1 MKIKRMIFWF
11 VSLLFTL
18 IIVSF
23 SFSYAQENYSYNDKA
38 IYFSGYEKDIKGEVL
53 GYHSPLPSVNSSLL
67 VRSISR
73 QNYIEWET
81 GKIPSD
87 YKEQYSSFVWMYGIQ
102 AKPETHKFDLFI
114 NDKYILSFNNPKD
127 TVTRT
132 ITIEGT
138 DSIMLTFDATMVDK
152 NDDLMGFACLKVP
165 TALYPKGKA
174 LRIKI
179 EGESLTRN
187 TWYMTFRHSIN
198 NNIRSF
204 QQSVVV
210 KSKPVNLQPVIV
222 EIMHFANPAKGK
234 IKLLGK
240 EYDVDLKKGFNK
252 YNLSVPAATRG
263 DDVEVSYSINNN
275 FMGKTVLHIE
285 PVKDLTI
292 YLLHHSH
299 NDIGYTHVQSDVVKM
314 QIKNLKDAIS
324 AIKNSENYPL
334 NSRMKWNSEVVWPVL
349 QYLRNC
355 TKEEIVKLKNAVKE
369 GSIEINALYG
379 NMLTGLC
386 RPEELMNMLEPG
398 RKIAEEFGIK
408 NTSAMISDVPGLSW
422 GIVPVLANYGI
433 KYLQIGENTGD
444 RIGHTLST
452 WGDKPFYWVSP
463 SGKDKILCFTAGK
476 GYSFF
481 HTGLNYTKFV
491 NPLKEERLSY
501 YLEELDKEQYPYDI
515 IPVHYTVGSDN
526 GPVHMDLPAII
537 KEWNNKYVT
546 PKIIVA
552 TATEFFKVFEEKY
565 GNKVPVMKGDYTGSW
580 DDGAASTAF
589 ETGMNRRSADRITQ
603 AEALYA
609 ITNKK
614 VYPEKEFSDAWENVL
629 LYSEHTW
636 GSWNSMSDPENP
648 FTKQQWAVKKS
659 FAVKADSISKKLVGN
674 IITAAVNNADAIDVY
689 NTSSWNRSG
698 WVILDEKTDMI
709 NKDIS
714 DGKGNIVP
722 YQVLKD
728 YRLAI
733 FVKDIPALGAKRYY
747 KIPKA
752 VNLED
757 KVHFKDN
764 ILSNDLISV
773 EINKETGD
781 ISSLMINGV
790 KHNFV
795 DNTKFSGLTNY
806 QYVNGRRPDKT
817 EGVSNVKIVK
827 GVDGPY
833 IKSIKVISDAA
844 GCNRLEKEITIYYG
858 IRKVDISITVDRKKV
873 YTPEGI
879 HIAFPFNVPEAINY
893 VNTAWATFRPEYEQL
908 KGSCKNYFPVQRFV
922 DVSNQRLGITL
933 VTIDAPMVEI
943 GEIMTDANVFGWK
956 KHIENSPLIYSY
968 IMNNYWGT
976 NYKAEQEGITKFS
989 YSLYPHLRHDLSES
1003 EIKSIEESQ
1012 PLVAAPVKKDSKQYP
1027 SLFRLSSDKIIIT
1040 SIKPNRDRKGII
1052 VRLFNT
1058 SAQPAKTSFKWGAFK
1073 ASKIYLTG
1081 PDEKRLNPVSNNIE
1095 MLSNDIITL
1104 KLEK

>member
-1 MKIKRMIFWF
+1 MYAFIA
-11 VSLLFTL
+11 
-18 IIVSF
+18 F
-23 SFSYAQENYSYNDKA
+23 SFTFLNAQENNVLTDKA

-67 VRSISR
+67 VRSIAR

-81 GKIPSD
+81 GIIPA
-87 YKEQYSSFVWMYGIQ
+87 YYNEQYSSFIWMYGVQ

-114 NDKYILSFNNPKD
+114 NEKYILSFNNPKD
-127 TVTRT
+127 TLTRVQ
-132 ITIEGT
+132 TIEGA
-138 DSIMLTFDATMVDK
+138 DSIQLTFDATMVDK
-152 NDDLMGFACLKVP
+152 NDDLMGFACLRVP
-165 TALYPKGKA
+165 TSLYPKGKA
-174 LRIKI
+174 LRIRI

-187 TWYMTFRHSIN
+187 TWYMTFRYSIN

-204 QQSVVV
+204 PQSVVV
-210 KSKPVNLQPVIV
+210 KSKPVNLQPIIV
-222 EIMHFANPAKGK
+222 EIMHFASPVKGK
-234 IKLLGK
+234 IRLHEK
-240 EYDVDLKKGFNK
+240 EYDIDLKKGFNK
-252 YNLSVPAATRG
+252 FNLSVPAVTKG
-263 DDVEVSYSINNN
+263 EDVEVAYSINNN
-275 FMGKTVLHIE
+275 IMGKTSLHVQ

-314 QIKNLKDAIS
+314 QIKNLKDAIT
-324 AIKNSENYPL
+324 AIKNSENYPV
-334 NSRMKWNSEVVWPVL
+334 NSRMKWNTEVVWPVL
-349 QYLRNC
+349 QYMRNC
-355 TKEEIVKLKNAVKE
+355 TKEEIAKLQKAVKD
-369 GSIEINALYG
+369 GNIEINALYG

-398 RKIAEEFGIK
+398 RIIAEELGVK

-463 SGKDKILCFTAGK
+463 SGKDKVLCFTAGK

-501 YLEELDKEQYPYDI
+501 YLEELEKEQYPYDI

-526 GPVHMDLPAII
+526 GPVHVDLPAII

-546 PKIIVA
+546 PKIIIS
-552 TATEFFKVFEEKY
+552 TTTEFFKVFEERY
-565 GNKVPVMKGDYTGSW
+565 GNKVPVIKGDYTGSW
-580 DDGAASTAF
+580 DDGAASTAL

-603 AEALYA
+603 AEALYT
-609 ITNKK
+609 ITGNKT
-614 VYPEKEFSDAWENVL
+614 YSLKEFGDAWENVL

-648 FTKQQWAVKKS
+648 FTKQQWAVKRS
-659 FAVKADSISKKLVGN
+659 FAVKADSISKKLVSGSIPFAIDN
-674 IITAAVNNADAIDVY
+674 DAAIDVY
-689 NTSSWNRSG
+689 NTNSWSRSG
-698 WVILDEKTDMI
+698 WVILDEKIDMK
-709 NKDIS
+709 NKDVM
-714 DGKGNIVP
+714 DDKGNIYP
-722 YQVLKD
+722 SQVLKD
-728 YRLAI
+728 NRLAI
-733 FVKDIPALGAKRYY
+733 FVKDIPALGSKRYF
-747 KIPKA
+747 KIPQP
-752 VNLED
+752 VHWED
-757 KVHFKDN
+757 RVHLKDN
-764 ILSNDLISV
+764 VLSNGLISV
-773 EINKETGD
+773 EVNKENGD

-795 DNTKFSGLTNY
+795 DNTKFYGLTNY

-827 GVDGPY
+827 GEDGPY
-833 IKSIKVISDAA
+833 IKSLKIISDAP
-844 GCNRLEKEITIYYG
+844 GCNRFEKEITIYHLLQ
-858 IRKVDISITVDRKKV
+858 KVDISIIVDRKKV

-879 HIAFPFNVPEAINY
+879 HIAFPFNVPEAFNY

-922 DVSNQRLGITL
+922 DVSNQNLGITL

-943 GEIMTDANVFGWK
+943 GEIMTDANVYGWK
-956 KHIENSPLIYSY
+956 KYIDNSPLIYSY

-976 NYKAEQEGITKFS
+976 NYKAEQEGVTKFS
-989 YSLYPHLRHDLSES
+989 YSLYPHLRTDLSKS

-1012 PLVAAPVKKDSKQYP
+1012 PLIAAVVKKDSKQHP
-1027 SLFRLSSDKIIIT
+1027 SLFSLTSDKIIIT
-1040 SIKPNRDRKGII
+1040 SIKPGRDGKGIT

-1058 SAQPAKTSFKWGAFK
+1058 SAQPSNTMFNWGAFK
-1073 ASKIYLTG
+1073 ASKIYMTN
-1081 PDEKRLNPVSNNIE
+1081 PDEKRLNQISNNIE
-1095 MLSNDIITL
+1095 MLPNDILTL